1 MSPVPVF
8 SDEMIQTSI
17 DSDLG
22 GVIMEAFMDASQL
35 RNGRHIY
42 LMIVLIFLYIVIII
56 NLASTWSIVR
66 SVVVTHNNT
75 RKTMAAELFLNT
87 GKMREIMNIIQ
98 LGAMV
103 IADALLV
110 WRCYIVWMK
119 NKWLLAFFGAI
130 LLGEIVLIIMYIIH
144 PQSYPN
150 RVPINSFYYITLG
163 VTVIA
168 TSMVVYRIITV
179 SGRAGTV
186 GRYRYAIEI
195 LVESGIIYSIPLLI
209 LGVIESL
216 PNLTPSEINLLW
228 EVDTYVLAFL
238 VPVTWFRN
246 ASTSVEYLALYSFY
260 FIVLRPRS
268 SLFGMRIIAWYVHWA
283 TPESH
288 GRNSCGNVLKLRN
301 ESIGLELDGRQTP
314 SAARNDGALT
324 PNYHC
329 LTLSGGMESE
339 FHNGFNIYPGRD
351 LKLDFIAQIII
362 YVGWIA
368 LMSQSSPDAITGA
381 AFDSNIG
388 PLIVQAFLSGLYTFI
403 LYRTAWRCHILWLKN
418 KWLLALFV
426 VALIGEGV
434 ITVLATSMIIYRIL
448 TVSRD
453 TGTTRT
459 YGYIIEILVES
470 GIIYSTSLLVVVVC
484 FYLPDGNVSTEAY
497 TYASSVLIPATGI
510 APTMIAE
517 RVVNSTEHDEEKWSQ
532 PISTLRFNHT
542 TQRGETH
549 QESHPVNHSPSPC

>member
-238 VPVTWFRN
+238 VPVT
-246 ASTSVEYLALYSFY
+246 
-260 FIVLRPRS
+260 
-268 SLFGMRIIAWYVHWA
+268 
-283 TPESH
+283 
-288 GRNSCGNVLKLRN
+288 
-301 ESIGLELDGRQTP
+301 
-314 SAARNDGALT
+314 
-324 PNYHC
+324 
-329 LTLSGGMESE
+329 
-339 FHNGFNIYPGRD
+339 
-351 LKLDFIAQIII
+351 
-362 YVGWIA
+362 
-368 LMSQSSPDAITGA
+368 
-381 AFDSNIG
+381 
-388 PLIVQAFLSGLYTFI
+388 
-403 LYRTAWRCHILWLKN
+403 
-418 KWLLALFV
+418 
-426 VALIGEGV
+426 
-434 ITVLATSMIIYRIL
+434 
-448 TVSRD
+448 
-453 TGTTRT
+453 
-459 YGYIIEILVES
+459 
-470 GIIYSTSLLVVVVC
+470 
-484 FYLPDGNVSTEAY
+484 
-497 TYASSVLIPATGI
+497 GI
-510 APTMIAE
+510 APTLIYE
-517 RVVNSTEHDEEKWSQ
+517 RVMTNTEHDEERWSQ
-532 PISTLRFNHT
+532 PISSLRFNHT
-542 TQRGETH
+542 AQRTETH
-549 QESHPVNHSPSPC
+549 QCDHVSGRLPLCSYHITTCVELFPCASTLIQQSFRLPLIYISVVNSIFQALTSGSPEILASAGKIVPTSPESSTKDSLQTHLLSNYTKVAQCLLELTEYNESTSNVNELLLSHHWRWNFGRLQVRLRVVVAYKSLELGYNKERDKNNNSEYAEF